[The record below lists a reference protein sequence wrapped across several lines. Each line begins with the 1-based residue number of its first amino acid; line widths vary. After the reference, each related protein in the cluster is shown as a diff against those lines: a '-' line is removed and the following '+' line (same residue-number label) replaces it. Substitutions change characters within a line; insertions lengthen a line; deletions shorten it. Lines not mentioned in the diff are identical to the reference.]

1 MLSTTHQRTP
11 DQQHHA
17 APLPPSHPKFRS
29 LDSVLLHLESQ
40 PRQPRKA
47 VLKLRRRW
55 IERAVPAFVPQ
66 QRTEAR

>member
-1 MLSTTHQRTP
+1 MVHNQLST
-11 DQQHHA
+11 
-17 APLPPSHPKFRS
+17 APLPSDPRFRN
-29 LDSVLLHLESQ
+29 LDRLILQLEAH

-66 QRTEAR
+66 QESGVQR